1 MVVGDGGDEDG
12 GRQWPSR
19 PVRRDEDGAKLWGA
33 LLFGFIGAAIT
44 TLAVSSIASEF
55 ISDFLFFF
63 LNAKFGESSHIFLQS

>member
-1 MVVGDGGDEDG
+1 MVFGGGGGGDEDG

-55 ISDFLFFF
+55 ISDFLF
-63 LNAKFGESSHIFLQS
+63 LLMPNLVKVLIFL